1 MIYLFIY
8 FNMNLPLAYYLIV
21 NKFIIMRSLFRLY
34 ANTSKSN
41 DPFLYN
47 ELVKNHLT
55 PKYDPHMHSFYFDAN
70 YHTLFD
76 LSFKSF
82 TIENLY
88 IQIGK
93 KFTIIGENNM
103 K

>member
-1 MIYLFIY
+1 
-8 FNMNLPLAYYLIV
+8 
-21 NKFIIMRSLFRLY
+21 MRSLFRLY

-41 DPFLYN
+41 DSYLYN
-47 ELVKNHLT
+47 ELLKNNLS
-55 PKYDPHMHSFYFDAN
+55 PKYDPNLRCFYFDAN
-70 YHTLFD
+70 YHTLFH

-88 IQIGK
+88 IQIGQ
-93 KFTIIGENNM
+93 KFTILGENSI